1 MSAVT
6 PKVKFNLANRI
17 LLDRTLTPVTRLVG
31 WFIADHINTQRGYA
45 WPPQSTIATALNI
58 NEKSVRRSV
67 KELGDYFDI
76 NRAGR
81 ANEYRP
87 RTPDNMS
94 AIERSTPD
102 NLSTTPDNLSKIPD
116 KNDPPS
122 LETLLTSSDSAQ
134 GAETEKREIEKKKDR
149 RKPAKPLPDNWTPS
163 IATMDKAKGLG
174 LSDLDVSRELEKFR
188 NHARQNDRRC
198 RNWDAAADNWM
209 IKAADFRGLKP
220 KDNTPTNGTVLSFPA
235 LPGSPQWQA
244 WRTRLRD
251 MDSPQSRSLVRE
263 LDRRE
268 LEGRPFSF
276 DAEWPPGHQA
286 AQA

>member
-17 LLDRTLTPVTRLVG
+17 LLDRTPTPVTRLVG

-45 WPPQSTIATALNI
+45 WPPQSTIASALNI
-58 NEKSVRRSV
+58 NEKSVRRAV

-87 RTPDNMS
+87 RTPDNLS
-94 AIERSTPD
+94 AIELSTPD

-122 LETLLTSSDSAQ
+122 LEILSNPL
-134 GAETEKREIEKKKDR
+134 IESHESKKEESEEGRKAGR
-149 RKPAKPLPDNWTPS
+149 RKPKRPLPDNWTPS
-163 IATMDKAKGLG
+163 VATMDKAKGLG
-174 LSDLDVSRELEKFR
+174 LSDLDISRQLEMFR
-188 NHARQNDRRC
+188 NHAQQNDRRC
-198 RNWDAAADNWM
+198 VNWDAAADNWM
-209 IKAADFRGLKP
+209 IVGAKKLGLKP

-235 LPGSPQWQA
+235 SPGSPQWQA